1 MKIVIWVLKRFWFPI
16 LIAIIGSMAD
26 KSPTLKKIHT
36 TLKKFK

>member
-1 MKIVIWVLKRFWFPI
+1 MKIVLWVLKRFWFPI